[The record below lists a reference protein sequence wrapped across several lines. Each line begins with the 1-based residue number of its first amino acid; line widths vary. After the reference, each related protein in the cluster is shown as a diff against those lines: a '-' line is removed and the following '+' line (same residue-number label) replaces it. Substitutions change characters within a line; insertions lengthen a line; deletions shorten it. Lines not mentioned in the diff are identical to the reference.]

1 MRSLRKG
8 FSEPGALVRTEDFTR
23 AIPEGAMAWRIL
35 YTTTRDEGVPL
46 VEAGSP
52 AIPELIDWTKDRLA
66 DAEPT
71 SAYAD
76 D

>member
-1 MRSLRKG
+1 
-8 FSEPGALVRTEDFTR
+8 
-23 AIPEGAMAWRIL
+23 MAWRIL

-71 SAYAD
+71 STCAD